1 MNNIVSIFLLFIIAF
16 IILLLPLVAMYQSI
30 EARLLLLK
38 NAVRGQQNQINL
50 ILKWIEQEEPEDP
63 VEDGDQ

>member
-1 MNNIVSIFLLFIIAF
+1 MDNIVSIFLLFIIAF

-50 ILKWIEQEEPEDP
+50 ILELIEQEEPEDP